1 MKVLRFTHGGLCCA
15 LPPAQVRRGAGKPEG
30 PIAQLFAG
38 SPGGDPPET
47 YLEVRLA
54 DDDVWIGVRDLLL
67 VEIEHPTELSP
78 VASGIVREPH
88 VVGWAEDDERFV
100 WLVDLNRYRAATHAR

>member
-15 LPPAQVRRGAGKPEG
+15 LPPSQVRRGAGKPEG
-30 PIAQLFAG
+30 PIAQLFAK
-38 SPGGDPPET
+38 SQSDDPPET
-47 YLEVRLA
+47 YIEVRLA

-67 VEIEHPTELSP
+67 VDIEHPTELSTL
-78 VASGIVREPH
+78 ASGVVREPH
-88 VVGWAEDDERFV
+88 VVGWAEDDERVV